1 MKEETAKV
9 FTARIT
15 QANRSELVVI
25 LYDLILTSLDE
36 ARELFEKDDKE
47 GFKREL
53 SRAQKGL
60 RELMATLDMQ
70 YDISK
75 QLMPLYLY
83 ANRQFVDALRTKK
96 TEPLD
101 DAELVLKPLAKSF
114 REVAKEDSSAALME
128 HTQQV
133 YAGLTYGKG
142 TLNET
147 ILSGHSRGFKA

>member
-9 FTARIT
+9 FTTRIT
-15 QANRSELVVI
+15 QANKSELVVI
-25 LYDLILTSLDE
+25 LYDIIFTSLDE
-36 ARELFEKDDKE
+36 AREFWKE
-47 GFKREL
+47 GSMESFEREL

-60 RELMATLDMQ
+60 RELIATLDMQ

-75 QLMPLYLY
+75 ELMPLYLY
-83 ANRQFVDALRTKK
+83 ANRQLIDALRKK
-96 TEPLD
+96 KIEPLQE
-101 DAELVLKPLAKSF
+101 AERVLKPLAQSF
-114 REVAKEDSSAALME
+114 REVAKQDASPALMQ

-147 ILSGHSRGFKA
+147 ILSGQSRGFKA